1 MLRNIKVLMR
11 KKTYI
16 LIILAVLGLSFIS
29 YKTMIEV
36 NEHAF
41 NLADEYNQLC
51 SEKDFSDES
60 LSKVIERIH
69 DMNWSDYY
77 NYSIENENFES
88 LFWILR
94 DYKFDKES
102 LTHILNIQGTDG
114 AVDEDFMSL
123 IEYVYNNEEYK
134 VLIDEMIKSEPIAN
148 TNVERFRNAFD

>member
-1 MLRNIKVLMR
+1 
-11 KKTYI
+11 
-16 LIILAVLGLSFIS
+16 
-29 YKTMIEV
+29 MIEV